1 MRLYE
6 LNYLISGKVPE
17 KEVPALVKKVES
29 FLEKEG
35 AEIEK
40 INTSELIELAYT
52 IKDQDRAFLA
62 TIIFNFEAE
71 KINDLIK
78 LIKKEDQILRHLIFK
93 KKIIEEES
101 KTDNDKTEGGEEEK
115 KETKAELDKIEK
127 KLEEIL
133 HE

>member
-35 AEIEK
+35 AKIEK
-40 INTSELIELAYT
+40 INTSELIDLAYT
-52 IKDQDRAFLA
+52 IQNEDRAFLA
-62 TIIFNFEAE
+62 TMIFNIE
-71 KINDLIK
+71 KKKIESIIK
-78 LIKKEDQILRHLIFK
+78 LIKKESQILRHLVFK
-93 KKIIEEES
+93 KKIVEEKEPRQKEEEDDS
-101 KTDNDKTEGGEEEK
+101 DDK

>member
-35 AEIEK
+35 AKIEK
-40 INTSELIELAYT
+40 INTSELIDLAYT
-52 IKDQDRAFLA
+52 IQNEDRAFLA
-62 TIIFNFEAE
+62 TMIFNLEAE
-71 KINDLIK
+71 KIESIIK
-78 LIKKEDQILRHLIFK
+78 LIKKESQILRHLVFK
-93 KKIIEEES
+93 KKIVEEKEPRQKEEEDDS
-101 KTDNDKTEGGEEEK
+101 DDK